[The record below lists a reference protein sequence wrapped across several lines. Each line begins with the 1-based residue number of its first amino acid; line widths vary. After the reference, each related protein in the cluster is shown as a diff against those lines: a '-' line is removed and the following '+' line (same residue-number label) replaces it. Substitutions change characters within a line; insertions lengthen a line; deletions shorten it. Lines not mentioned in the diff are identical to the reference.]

1 MDLDVHVPAI
11 IAGDSAAFGRWI
23 AGAERPIRE
32 SLRSF
37 ATRVD
42 VEAIVQEALL
52 RVWQVAPRVELD
64 GKPNALLRM
73 ALRVTKNLAIDEV
86 RKARTIHVEDE
97 EMESSLSFA
106 TAIAAPD
113 PMLRKVI
120 LGCRDQLPQ
129 KQRDVLT
136 ARISSQGAQ
145 PDVTLA
151 EQLGMRLNT
160 FLQNFTR
167 ARKLLEE
174 CLRAHGVE
182 IPGGGA

>member
-1 MDLDVHVPAI
+1 MDLDVHVSAI
-11 IAGDSAAFGRWI
+11 VAGDSVAFGRWI
-23 AGAERPIRE
+23 AGAERPLRE

-42 VEAIVQEALL
+42 VEAVLQEGLL
-52 RVWQVAPRVELD
+52 RTWQVAPRVELD

-73 ALRVTKNLAIDEV
+73 ALRVTRNLAIDEV
-86 RKARTIHVEDE
+86 RKARTIAVEDE
-97 EMESSLSFA
+97 EMERSLAFA
-106 TAIAAPD
+106 ATTTEPD

-120 LGCRDQLPQ
+120 LGCRDKLPQ
-129 KQRDVLT
+129 KQKDVLT
-136 ARISSQGAQ
+136 ARITSQGAQ
-145 PDVTLA
+145 PDATLA

-167 ARKLLEE
+167 ARKLLED
-174 CLRAHGVE
+174 CLRSHGVE